1 MTQAKPDL
9 LDALE
14 AVRVPAFV
22 IDRDG
27 RLRWMNHEAVEI
39 VGDRVGEPFARF
51 VAPEDL
57 ALARTN
63 FARKLIGEA
72 TSTEFDLSVLGRDG
86 QRHHFNISS
95 VPLVEGGAVTG
106 VFGLACPAKA
116 AAERRRAAGSDAPE
130 LTARQYEA
138 LLLLADGLGTGE
150 VAERL
155 GVAEETARNHIR
167 SLLRQL
173 DVHSRLEAV
182 VRAYKLG
189 LLPPG
194 PDEA

>member
-1 MTQAKPDL
+1 MAATPDL
-9 LDALE
+9 LPALE

-27 RLRWMNHEAVEI
+27 RLRWMNRNAVDV
-39 VGDRVGEPFARF
+39 VGDRVGEPFSRF

-63 FARKLIGEA
+63 FARKLIGAA
-72 TSTEFDLSVLGRDG
+72 TSTQFDLSVLGRDG
-86 QRHHFNISS
+86 RRHHFTVSS
-95 VPLVEGGAVTG
+95 VPLLEAGEVTG
-106 VFGLACPAKA
+106 VFGLAWPATA
-116 AAERRRAAGSDAPE
+116 NDRRRVEASDAPE

-138 LLLLADGLGTGE
+138 LVLLADGLGTAD

-194 PDEA
+194 PEGP

>member
-1 MTQAKPDL
+1 MTQAKLDL

-27 RLRWMNHEAVEI
+27 RLRWMNQNAIEV

-63 FARKLIGEA
+63 FARKLIGA
-72 TSTEFDLSVLGRDG
+72 AASTEFDLSVLGRDG
-86 QRHHFNISS
+86 QRHHFNVSS
-95 VPLVEGGAVTG
+95 VPLVEDGHVTG
-106 VFGLACPAKA
+106 VFGVACPATGRS
-116 AAERRRAAGSDAPE
+116 ERRRMEASDAPE

-138 LLLLADGLGTGE
+138 LVLLADGLGTAE

-194 PDEA
+194 PDDA